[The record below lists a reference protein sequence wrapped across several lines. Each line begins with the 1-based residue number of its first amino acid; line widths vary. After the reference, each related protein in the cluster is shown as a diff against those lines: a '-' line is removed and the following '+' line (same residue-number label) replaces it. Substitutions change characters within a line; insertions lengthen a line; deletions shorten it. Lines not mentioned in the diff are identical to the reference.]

1 MQTRV
6 GTTLA
11 TVCLTALASLTA
23 CGGNGT
29 SQDSTPAD
37 KPAATQNNTPTD
49 RPTATRDTTPDAATA
64 SLPDM
69 IGKGLQSAQDQ
80 AQDAGFYNLAS
91 HDALGRSRTQIL
103 DREWKVCSQ
112 TPKAGEHPTN
122 TKVDF
127 AVVKLEETCPATDQG
142 AKTEAPGSTMPDF
155 KGKSVKVAREAL
167 DPSTSITVN
176 DASGQGR
183 IIVIESNWKVC
194 SQNPAAGTKL
204 EGQPVTLNAVKF
216 EESC

>member
-1 MQTRV
+1 MHTRV
-6 GTTLA
+6 RITLA
-11 TVCLTALASLTA
+11 AACVAALASLSA

-29 SQDSTPAD
+29 TTDDEPTGTPDTTTSVPAD
-37 KPAATQNNTPTD
+37 KPVPTPES
-49 RPTATRDTTPDAATA
+49 A

-80 AQDAGFYNLAS
+80 AQDAGFYNLTS
-91 HDALGRSRTQIL
+91 HDALGRGREQFD
-103 DREWKVCSQ
+103 DRNWKVCFQ
-112 TPKAGEHPTN
+112 TPDPGQHPAN

-127 AVVKLEETCPATDQG
+127 ATVKLEETCPATDQG
-142 AKTEAPGSTMPDF
+142 TETETAGATMPDF

-167 DPSTSITVN
+167 PSNASIVVN
-176 DASGQGR
+176 DASGEGR
-183 IIVIESNWKVC
+183 VIVIESNWKVC
-194 SQNPAAGTKL
+194 SQEPAAGTKL

>member
-1 MQTRV
+1 MHTRV
-6 GTTLA
+6 RM
-11 TVCLTALASLTA
+11 ALAAPCLAALTGLTA

-29 SQDSTPAD
+29 DSTPAD
-37 KPAATQNNTPTD
+37 KPAATQDSTPADKPATTQDNTTG
-49 RPTATRDTTPDAATA
+49 AGAA

-69 IGKGLQSAQDQ
+69 IGKGLQFAQDQ
-80 AQDAGFYNLAS
+80 AQDAGFYNLTS
-91 HDALGRSRTQIL
+91 HDALGRGRGQFD
-103 DREWKVCSQ
+103 DRNWKVCFQ
-112 TPKAGEHPTN
+112 TPKAGEYPTD

-127 AVVKLEETCPATDQG
+127 ATVKLEETCPATDQG
-142 AKTEAPGSTMPDF
+142 TETETAGSAMPDF

-176 DASGQGR
+176 DASGQDR

-194 SQNPAAGTKL
+194 SQDPAPGTKL

>member
-1 MQTRV
+1 MHTRV
-6 GTTLA
+6 RITLA
-11 TVCLTALASLTA
+11 AACLAALASLSA

-29 SQDSTPAD
+29 TTDDEPTGTPDTTTSAPAD
-37 KPAATQNNTPTD
+37 KPGPTPES
-49 RPTATRDTTPDAATA
+49 A

-80 AQDAGFYNLAS
+80 AQDAGFYNLTS
-91 HDALGRSRTQIL
+91 HDALDRGREQFD
-103 DREWKVCSQ
+103 DRNWKVCFQ
-112 TPKAGEHPTN
+112 TPDPGQHPTN

-127 AVVKLEETCPATDQG
+127 ASVKLEETCPATDQG
-142 AKTEAPGSTMPDF
+142 TETETAGATMPDF

-176 DASGQGR
+176 DASGQDR

-194 SQNPAAGTKL
+194 SQDPAPGTKL
-204 EGQPVTLNAVKF
+204 QGQPVTLNAVKF